1 MTTAPPL
8 TAPTSSPA
16 LRDHRPSDA
25 LEVTALV
32 AGGVLFAVGNALH
45 PLEHDEA
52 APEASTWV
60 LSHLTFAVGALL
72 IAAGLGV
79 LARRFR
85 GSRTALAGLGTTWLG
100 MVLMPASSVAEA
112 YVRPLMG
119 HEGYHAF
126 EEAAAGFAAVAG
138 IATLL
143 GPVLVAAVALRR
155 RLLPPPVSIALVGMT
170 LGLLVSP
177 ALPAEGYGI
186 IPGTVLFGLGM
197 AAAGWLSRTSS

>member
-8 TAPTSSPA
+8 PAPTSSPE
-16 LRDHRPSDA
+16 LRDHRPGDA
-25 LEVTALV
+25 LKAMSLV

-45 PLEHDEA
+45 PLTHDET

-60 LSHLTFAVGALL
+60 LSHLTFAVGALF

-85 GSRTALAGLGTTWLG
+85 GSRTALAGLGVTWVG
-100 MVLMPASSVAEA
+100 MVLMPVSSVAEA
-112 YVRPLMG
+112 YVRPLLG

-126 EEAAAGFAAVAG
+126 EEATVGFGIVTAIAA
-138 IATLL
+138 LL

-155 RLLPPPVSIALVGMT
+155 RLLPPVVSTALACMTVGA
-170 LGLLVSP
+170 LLVP
-177 ALPAEGYGI
+177 VLPAEGYGF
-186 IPGTVLFGLGM
+186 IPGSVLFGLGM
-197 AAAGWLSRTSS
+197 AAAGWLSRTP